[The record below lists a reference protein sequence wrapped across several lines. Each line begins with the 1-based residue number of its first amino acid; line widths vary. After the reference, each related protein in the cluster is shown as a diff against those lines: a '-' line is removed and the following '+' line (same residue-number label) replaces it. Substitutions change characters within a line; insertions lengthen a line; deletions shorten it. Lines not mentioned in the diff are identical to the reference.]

1 LNFDI
6 EERKKLLNTT
16 YFDEFITS
24 DDDENQFEENDLVEE
39 GEIIDPM
46 MI

>member
-1 LNFDI
+1 
-6 EERKKLLNTT
+6 LNTT